1 MSSDN
6 RSFDYNKC
14 MKIVEGNT
22 TEYLRFLYSEARQ
35 KERNSIE
42 AGHPHKKLLYGFIA
56 AAAWDELCR
65 RADHATQEEFD
76 KAYGELLS
84 EANHWVGKILKRE
97 KDENE
102 GC

>member
-6 RSFDYNKC
+6 RSFDYDKC
-14 MKIVEGNT
+14 MKIVQGNT
-22 TEYLRFLYSEARQ
+22 TEYLRFLYSEARL
-35 KERNSIE
+35 KEMNFVKS
-42 AGHPHKKLLYGFIA
+42 GHPNKKQLYGFIV

-65 RADHATQEEFD
+65 RTNHATQEEFD

-84 EANHWVGKILKRE
+84 EANKWVGKTLKWE
-97 KDENE
+97 KDKNE